1 MSRKI
6 QILRGELK
14 DLPLLDVGELAWVMD
29 AQKLFVGNGEEN
41 IDLTTVSID
50 TEELLKNEEL
60 SNLIR
65 SMGVSLK
72 PDVETF
78 SKLPANDAESTVRY
92 VAEHNQSYIR
102 KDGSWVPFAKV
113 IGAEHLERLVS
124 QQPINPNLLEKSD
137 TSKPENVEGWLPW
150 PSSSKIT
157 QHQGTKFFKIEN
169 KTGNNLGMSTT
180 RTYDV
185 VAGDKLTVSFYA
197 ALSNVDESWNHMY
210 WLDPS
215 GLLTVENVDI
225 TDTGQRLEGL
235 PVKRYVLKLK
245 PASSS
250 SSNRRFL
257 IGSWKQQRGVDATMY
272 ISEPKLEH
280 GISATPFS
288 LHQNDIYNKLDQLEN
303 EVVSENLLK
312 NNLNIGWRGSV
323 TQRTVSG
330 GYSYRHQ
337 LLHLETGTYTLSGSK
352 DIEVLQT
359 RIDPKSGVTAT
370 DGTELV
376 NWLKLPMSFKVT
388 SPQTF
393 VINIRINSNGVTPID
408 AELNTIQDFGLKLE
422 RGVKASKFSLNTV
435 ETGRLLRD
443 VQNNSPLNVVSYG
456 ADPTGTIDASP
467 IIQKLADIARD
478 EGGGTIYLPAGTFL
492 LGTTIQLYSN
502 TKVIGE
508 QGQTI
513 VKSGGSNAKTA
524 FRTQGSVGEEINL
537 TPNREVQGMNY
548 IVVASGD
555 EKKFS
560 VDDDVLLHSQ
570 RNALSEDAGSWR
582 MGEGTAGIPATYF
595 GEFHVVADTSTPSR
609 LYFAGP
615 ILFPGYRIDSKEE
628 TSVNSRKRAT
638 VRKVNFV
645 KNVVIDGLSFSGP
658 FTQAIIFEFTKDS
671 IVKNLF
677 WEGDGD
683 ASFVEFQRSLKCEA
697 FKCVKYFTHSTQPRD
712 HYTRNT
718 FKTVSCVHCGF
729 RECEDHNGTQP
740 VDFTF
745 TGAWFVDQFS
755 YMTDCKIYYPSYN
768 SATSHGGTYACRFDG
783 NLMTGCAR
791 SGLSVRTRS
800 ATVVN
805 NIIAGPS
812 TGLSAYGICIYQ
824 GSAQDVIVSN
834 NQVLGFG
841 VGVMFVDSRNDS
853 IKYMGTV
860 IHGNVFDRINVAI
873 ELKRSTVTTG
883 QGSYI
888 SIADNL
894 AKRFYSSNALFIK
907 SGSYYNSV
915 DVKNNTVIGNGSTS
929 FAVQADTNC
938 ADWRFSGNRF
948 ENTGSYPLD
957 FGAINSSLLDWAEGN
972 VSVDTSNNFPYQANS
987 TTIQRQ
993 FVHGSMIPSKNDTYI
1008 LGQSTRKWRNVH
1020 STLGVSTTS
1029 DRNLKENIENLDFG
1043 LELLEKIKPKQYNL
1057 KGEPGTHY
1065 GVIAQDIEDLFN
1077 SAGVETKDLAMLD
1090 VDVDEDTG
1098 DKRYGL
1104 NYSELIPILI
1114 KSIQELQDEIRK
1126 IK

>member
-29 AQKLFVGNGEEN
+29 AQKLFVGSGEEN
-41 IDLTTVSID
+41 IDLTTVSIN
-50 TEELLKNEEL
+50 TEELLQHEEL
-60 SNLIR
+60 TNLIR

-72 PDVETF
+72 PDVTTF
-78 SKLPANDAESTVRY
+78 SQLPTNDAESTVRY
-92 VAEHNQSYIR
+92 VTENNQSYIR
-102 KDGSWVPFAKV
+102 KDNAWVPFAKV
-113 IGAEHLERLVS
+113 IGAEHLERLTK
-124 QQPINPNLLEKSD
+124 QQPINPNLLEKAD
-137 TSKPENVEGWLPW
+137 TSKPENVEGWRPW
-150 PSSSKIT
+150 PGSSIIT
-157 QHQGTKFFKIEN
+157 HVEGTEFFKITN
-169 KTGNNLGMSTT
+169 STGSNIGMSTAH
-180 RTYDV
+180 TYNPV
-185 VAGDKLTVSFYA
+185 PGEQLTVSFYA
-197 ALSNVDESWNHMY
+197 ALSNVNELWNHFY

-215 GLLTVENVDI
+215 AGITPKDI
-225 TDTGQRLEGL
+225 KATDTGNRIEGL
-235 PVKRYVLKLK
+235 PIKKYEIVLT
-245 PASSS
+245 PHSTASAD
-250 SSNRRFL
+250 RRFL
-257 IGSWKQQRGVDATMY
+257 IGSWKQTYGQNSIMY

-280 GISATPFS
+280 GISATPFT

-303 EVVSENLLK
+303 EVVNENLLR
-312 NNLNIGWRGSV
+312 NNMNLGWKSTV
-323 TQRTVSG
+323 NQRAVSG
-330 GYSYRHQ
+330 GLHYRHQ
-337 LLHLETGTYTLSGSK
+337 LLHLETGTYTLSGSD
-352 DIEVLQT
+352 DIEVIQA
-359 RIDPKSGVTAT
+359 RIDPGNGVAAP
-370 DGTELV
+370 DGTPFV
-376 NWLKLPMSFKVT
+376 NWSKLPISFKVT

-393 VINIRINSNGVTPID
+393 VLNIRINSNGVIPID

-467 IIQKLADIARD
+467 IIQKLADTARD
-478 EGGGTIYLPAGTFL
+478 SGGGTIYLPAGTFL

-508 QGQTI
+508 QGQTT

-524 FRTQGSVGEEINL
+524 FKTQGSVEEEINL
-537 TPNREVQGMNY
+537 TTSRDVQGMKY
-548 IVVASGD
+548 IIVAPGD
-555 EKKFS
+555 EKKFN
-560 VDDDVLLHSQ
+560 VDDDVLIHSQ
-570 RNALSEDAGSWR
+570 RNALSTDAGDWR
-582 MGEGTAGIPATYF
+582 MGQGTAGIPATYF
-595 GEFHVVADTSTPSR
+595 GEFHVVSDTSTSSR

-615 ILFPGYRIDSKEE
+615 IMFPGYRIDSTEE
-628 TSVNSRKRAT
+628 TSVNVRKRAT

-645 KNVVIDGLSFSGP
+645 KNVVIDGLSFAGP

-800 ATVVN
+800 AIVVN

-812 TGLSAYGICIYQ
+812 TGLSSYGICIYQ
-824 GSAQDVIVSN
+824 GSAQDVLVSN

-841 VGVMFVDSRNDS
+841 VGVMFVDSTNDS

-873 ELKRSTVTTG
+873 DLRRSAVSTG

-888 SIADNL
+888 SISDNL
-894 AKRFYSSNALFIK
+894 AKRFYSTNALFIK

-915 DVKNNTVIGNGSTS
+915 DVRNNTVVGTASTS

-948 ENTGSYPLD
+948 DNTGSYPLD
-957 FGAINSSLLDWAEGN
+957 FGAITSSMLDWAEGN
-972 VSVDTSNNFPYQANS
+972 VSIDTSNNFMYQANS

-993 FVHGSMIPSKNDTYI
+993 FAHGSMVPSKNDSYV
-1008 LGQSTRKWRNVH
+1008 LGQANRKWRNVH

-1029 DRNLKENIENLDFG
+1029 DRNLKENIENLGFG
-1043 LELLEKIKPKQYNL
+1043 LGLLEKIQPKQYNL
-1057 KGEPGTHY
+1057 KGESETHY

-1077 SAGVETKDLAMLD
+1077 SMGVDTKDLAMLD
-1090 VDVDEDTG
+1090 VDVDKDTG

-1114 KSIQELQDEIRK
+1114 KSIQELQDEIRR